1 MSTPNLIRSVAVALG
16 VVWTLV
22 LYTSGVHLPTVGK
35 QVVANLP
42 TASLAL
48 ALAFDLW
55 LWKLPGAYRIHGRS
69 RIYGTWTTTITPHPD
84 SHIPDE
90 AGHDP
95 RQATTTIEQTFWTMS
110 VQVKTDESESISRAE
125 SLVPDGGSKQRKV
138 LTYMYTN
145 TPQLAVRHRSPIH
158 VGAANLTVEGDRPD
172 SLDGTYWTDRLTV
185 GDLHLVRTS

>member
-1 MSTPNLIRSVAVALG
+1 MSTPNLIRAVAVALG

-22 LYTSGVHLPTVGK
+22 LYTSGIHLPTIGK

-42 TASLAL
+42 TASLML

-55 LWKLPGAYRIHGRS
+55 LWKLPGAYRIHGRP

-84 SHIPDE
+84 SRIPAE
-90 AGHDP
+90 AGQGL

-125 SLVPDGGSKQRKV
+125 SLVPDGASKQRKV

-145 TPQLAVRHRSPIH
+145 TPQLAVRNRSPIH
-158 VGAANLTVEGDRPD
+158 VGAANLTVVGDRPE
-172 SLDGTYWTDRLTV
+172 SLDGTYWTDRLTI